1 LSDLFAPTGLEISIE
16 PDCLK
21 TSRMRGNESPT
32 TRISTWKVRRTPKKK
47 VYLKAEDMTQENVI
61 VGIELVKQLQGEVLN
76 SVTLH
81 RGNNILAQLYDWLCR
96 YEAALVKAQKQMV
109 DLERN
114 SLAEIIN
121 G

>member
-1 LSDLFAPTGLEISIE
+1 MLL
-16 PDCLK
+16 
-21 TSRMRGNESPT
+21 
-32 TRISTWKVRRTPKKK
+32 TP
-47 VYLKAEDMTQENVI
+47 EDMTQENVT
-61 VGIELVKQLQGEVLN
+61 VGIGVVKQLQGEVLV

-96 YEAALVKAQKQMV
+96 YEAGLVKAQKQMA